1 VTERPADATSHDPWP
16 AEADEPR
23 ADRPGI
29 VASLLRYR
37 LIVVAAT
44 LLGALAGYGIAQAQA
59 ARYEAKAELIMSDP
73 GDSSLLGGASGS
85 ISDTNRQI
93 YLAKQADLMTSS
105 VVLGRAL
112 ELLQRQ
118 QSISDLRHDVNA
130 VPSNDLASISI
141 GATDSDP
148 GSAAA
153 LANAVGTAYEQVTA
167 ERATQ
172 NAQRAIA
179 SMEKIKTRLQNELD
193 ASPKLPDGSL
203 TTRQQQLA
211 GQITDLQ
218 QREEDIAT
226 QASVYASGVE
236 LFERAVAPTSPTQP
250 KPKLYALLGALVG
263 LLGAGA
269 WAWWKGARNPRAEG
283 RADPARILGAPLLGE
298 VPQFEATPLSAP
310 PPEVTPA
317 ATDAY
322 RCVVTSLAHQL
333 ADVGG
338 SAVVVTSV
346 TPGDHKT
353 STTLQIASAALE
365 ADRKVL
371 LIDADDRNW
380 RLSQLC
386 GAFDDELGE
395 RNKHESRPVKA
406 DGPVHAEGYGHRLL
420 LTRNGTVL
428 LPATPNGSAGGRP
441 STPMRAPQV
450 RQALLSVGKPFD
462 LVLID
467 APALLAASDAL
478 GVAGQ
483 ADGVALVVNH
493 EVLLSRLRDAK
504 ARLAFVDTPLLGYV
518 YVRPSRGGVRGLWNR
533 ASRRRG
539 EGARR
544 LRGRDGVPETAETVT
559 SPDSVS
565 VREGGLELDKPG
577 PPQRVPP
584 RRRRKTAGTTPSA
597 PAGPGRDA

>member
-1 VTERPADATSHDPWP
+1 MTERPADATSHDPWP
-16 AEADEPR
+16 AEPDEPR

-29 VASLLRYR
+29 AASLLRYR
-37 LIVVAAT
+37 LIVVAAI

-85 ISDTNRQI
+85 ISDTNRQV

-130 VPSNDLASISI
+130 VPSKDLASISI
-141 GATDSDP
+141 RATDSDP

-179 SMEKIKTRLQNELD
+179 SMEKIKARLQNELD

-365 ADRKVL
+365 AERKVL
-371 LIDADDRNW
+371 LIDADDRDR

-386 GAFDDELGE
+386 GAFDDEPGD
-395 RNKHESRPVKA
+395 RNGQESRPIKA

-420 LTRNGTVL
+420 LTRSGTV
-428 LPATPNGSAGGRP
+428 LPATPNGSAYGRP
-441 STPMRAPQV
+441 STPMRAPQL
-450 RQALLSVGKPFD
+450 RQALLSIGKPFD

-467 APALLAASDAL
+467 APPLLAASDAL
-478 GVAGQ
+478 SVAGQ
-483 ADGVALVVNH
+483 ADGVVLVVNH
-493 EVLLSRLRDAK
+493 EVLLSQLRDAK

-518 YVRPSRGGVRGLWNR
+518 YVRPRRGGLRSLWKR
-533 ASRRRG
+533 ARQRLAAGSRRLRRG
-539 EGARR
+539 EG
-544 LRGRDGVPETAETVT
+544 VPETPETVT
-559 SPDSVS
+559 SPDSVG
-565 VREGGLELDKPG
+565 VREGGLELDKLG
-577 PPQRVPP
+577 PPQRVPA
-584 RRRRKTAGTTPSA
+584 RRRRKTAGSTPSA
-597 PAGPGRDA
+597 PAGPGPDA